1 MARTLPKTLLMSA
14 LLLTTANTMAA
25 DLSRSEQTIV
35 DHVDARASSALGVL
49 ERTVNINSG
58 SMNFAGVREVGRMFR
73 AEFDDL
79 GFRTRWVD
87 GAAFGRAGHLVA
99 EFGERGIHL
108 LLIGHL
114 DTVFELDSPF
124 QRYEQLSPKE
134 ARGPGITDMKGGNV
148 VILEALRAIKAA
160 GSIENM
166 QVTVILIGDE
176 ELSGRPLRYARADL
190 IKAAEAADV
199 ALGFED
205 GDGDPHTAVIARR
218 GYSDWRLEVT
228 GQPAHSSLIFSEA
241 IGDGAIFETARVLTR
256 FREVL
261 AQEPFLTV
269 NPGVV
274 LGGTSVDVDESHSR
288 GSAFGKANVIAEK
301 TVVSGDLRTLS
312 IEQRES
318 AKRRMQSIV
327 ATPLPGTHTLLT
339 FTDKYPPLAPSDGN
353 KTLLALYDS
362 VSQDLGFGAV
372 TAVDPAAA
380 GAADIS
386 FTTGLV
392 DMALDGLGLMGSG
405 GHTVNET
412 ANLETLGSQTKRAA
426 LLMHRLSM
434 NNLEVNDV
442 RNTTN
447 RPSGFTCR

>member
-1 MARTLPKTLLMSA
+1 
-14 LLLTTANTMAA
+14 
-25 DLSRSEQTIV
+25 
-35 DHVDARASSALGVL
+35 
-49 ERTVNINSG
+49 
-58 SMNFAGVREVGRMFR
+58 MNFAGVREVGRVFR

-160 GSIENM
+160 GSIEKV
-166 QVTVILIGDE
+166 QITVILIGDE

-274 LGGTSVDVDESHSR
+274 LGGTSL
-288 GSAFGKANVIAEK
+288 ALI
-301 TVVSGDLRTLS
+301 
-312 IEQRES
+312 
-318 AKRRMQSIV
+318 
-327 ATPLPGTHTLLT
+327 TLL
-339 FTDKYPPLAPSDGN
+339 
-353 KTLLALYDS
+353 
-362 VSQDLGFGAV
+362 
-372 TAVDPAAA
+372 
-380 GAADIS
+380 
-386 FTTGLV
+386 
-392 DMALDGLGLMGSG
+392 M
-405 GHTVNET
+405 
-412 ANLETLGSQTKRAA
+412 
-426 LLMHRLSM
+426 
-434 NNLEVNDV
+434 
-442 RNTTN
+442 
-447 RPSGFTCR
+447 